1 MDYVHG
7 YNEKEFNRLEDQAN
21 CLEELLHHDSV
32 FANGS
37 RILEVGCGTGSQ
49 TKIIAAKNPASKF
62 VSIDISESSIQKAK
76 SLIDS
81 LGITNVQFQ
90 VEDIFALPFE
100 DESFDH
106 IVVCFVLE
114 HLPDPIEILTLL
126 GKKLK
131 KGGSIVVVE
140 GDHGSAYFY
149 PHSTFALAAIDCQVK
164 LQVEAGGNAMIG
176 RQIYPLLERSGYV
189 NCQVTPR
196 MVYVDSSRP
205 RLVEGFIKNTFTA
218 MIEGVRENAIR
229 HRLID
234 EQTFDRGI
242 RDLYRTAGDG
252 GVFCYCFFKGVGY
265 RPGDNGTNAI

>member
-7 YNEKEFNRLEDQAN
+7 YNDKEFTRLEDQAN

-32 FANGS
+32 FAKGS
-37 RILEVGCGTGSQ
+37 KILEVGCGTGAQ

-76 SLIDS
+76 ALIDS
-81 LGITNVQFQ
+81 LGLRNVQFQ
-90 VEDIFALPFE
+90 VGDIFALPFE

-114 HLPDPIEILTLL
+114 HVADPAGVLKLL
-126 GKKLK
+126 AKKLK
-131 KGGSIVVVE
+131 KGGSIVVIE
-140 GDHGSAYFY
+140 GDHGSTYFF
-149 PHSTFALAAIDCQVK
+149 PQSEDALKAIDCQVK
-164 LQVEAGGNAMIG
+164 LQAMAGGNALIG
-176 RQIYPLLERSGYV
+176 RQIYPLLVSSGFAD
-189 NCQVTPR
+189 CSVTPR

-218 MIEGVRENAIR
+218 MIEGVRENAIQA
-229 HRLID
+229 RLID
-234 EQTFDRGI
+234 EHTFDRGI
-242 RDLYRTAGDG
+242 GDLYRTAEEG

-265 RPGDNGTNAI
+265 RR